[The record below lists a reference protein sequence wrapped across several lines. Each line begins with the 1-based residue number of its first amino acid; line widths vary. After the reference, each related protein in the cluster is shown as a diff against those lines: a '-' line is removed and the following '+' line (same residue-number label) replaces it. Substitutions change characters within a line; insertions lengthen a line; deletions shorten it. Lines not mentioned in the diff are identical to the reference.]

1 MCPFS
6 RRCPPP
12 AMSWPVLPVQV
23 HCKAAVD
30 SSGDRY
36 LDHARTIVARE
47 PRMTHQPCVS
57 SVATGSADAR
67 LAEPRA
73 STG

>member
-1 MCPFS
+1 MPVQPPVPATSDGLAEPGSSVGS
-6 RRCPPP
+6 RR
-12 AMSWPVLPVQV
+12 
-23 HCKAAVD
+23 
-30 SSGDRY
+30 SGDRY